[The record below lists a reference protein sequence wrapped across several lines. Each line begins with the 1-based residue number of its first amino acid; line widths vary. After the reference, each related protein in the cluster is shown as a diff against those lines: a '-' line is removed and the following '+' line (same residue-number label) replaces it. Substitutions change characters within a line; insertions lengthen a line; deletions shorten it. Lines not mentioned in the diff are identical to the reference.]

1 MINENSVWENC
12 ITFADFNS
20 LDLIMRLLLTIFGFI
35 ALGLGILGMFVP
47 VLPTTP
53 FLLLTAFCFLR
64 SNRRLYDKLLAHKVL
79 GPYITNFMQHKAIP
93 KKVKA
98 YILIT
103 LWATILLSVYLVG
116 IVWVRILLIAIAIGV
131 SIHIL
136 HYKSC

>member
-1 MINENSVWENC
+1 
-12 ITFADFNS
+12 
-20 LDLIMRLLLTIFGFI
+20 MRLLLTIFGFI

-64 SNRRLYDKLLAHKVL
+64 SSRRLYDKLLAHKVL
-79 GPYITNFMQHKAIP
+79 GPYITNFMQKKAIP

-103 LWATILLSVYLVG
+103 LWATILLSVCLVG

>member
-1 MINENSVWENC
+1 
-12 ITFADFNS
+12 
-20 LDLIMRLLLTIFGFI
+20 MRLLLTIFGFI

-64 SNRRLYDKLLAHKVL
+64 TNRRLYDKLLAHKVL

-103 LWATILLSVYLVG
+103 LWATILLSVCLVG